1 MLLSE
6 RSRDPEEILT
16 NLGFVDQ
23 SEDTETDDLQRL
35 PERFLE
41 QPSSAKGID
50 VGALD
55 VNRLLNL
62 SAHEEMLEQ
71 INTSKMNA
79 EFAEQGKF
87 CHNSTL
93 YVVEFVPRHYI
104 NVERFKQLSMEFCRE
119 DTVMINQ
126 EYNFGNASKVFSSSR
141 SKDKTLFQ
149 QDVDFGLEQN
159 SGSDSVLHQ
168 DVDMEVEQISANREM
183 FINVLVEE
191 TFVEKN
197 MSQECWSSCSPTTSQ
212 CSNIFHVKLAPN
224 ESLV

>member
-6 RSRDPEEILT
+6 RSKDPEEILT

-23 SEDTETDDLQRL
+23 SEDTETDNIQRL

-62 SAHEEMLEQ
+62 SEHEEMLEQ

-79 EFAEQGKF
+79 EFADQGKF
-87 CHNSTL
+87 YYNSTV
-93 YVVEFVPRHYI
+93 YFVESVPKHYI
-104 NVERFKQLSMEFCRE
+104 NMERFKQLYMEFCRE
-119 DTVMINQ
+119 DTLVMNQ
-126 EYNFGNASKVFSSSR
+126 EYNFQNANKVFSSSHYE
-141 SKDKTLFQ
+141 DKILLQ
-149 QDVDFGLEQN
+149 QDIDFGLKQIY
-159 SGSDSVLHQ
+159 GSESVFHK
-168 DVDMEVEQISANREM
+168 DVDKEVEQISANQEM
-183 FINVLVEE
+183 FMNVFIEE
-191 TFVEKN
+191 TADEN
-197 MSQECWSSCSPTTSQ
+197 MSPCSTTTSQ
-212 CSNIFHVKLAPN
+212 CSDIFHIKLASN